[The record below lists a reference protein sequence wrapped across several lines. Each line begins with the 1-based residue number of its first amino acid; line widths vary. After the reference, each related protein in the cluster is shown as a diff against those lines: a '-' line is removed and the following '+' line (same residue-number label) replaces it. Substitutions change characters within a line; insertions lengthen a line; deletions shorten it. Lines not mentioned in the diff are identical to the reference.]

1 MSLNQ
6 RRDLISQL
14 EKTRNSRV
22 LSYFLSDRETFPP
35 GVPGY
40 SRLLDTEP
48 QLLFIDQ
55 LRSIGRTRQI
65 DLFLYTRGGDTNAVW
80 PLISLLREYC
90 ERLTV
95 IVPSRAHSGG
105 TLICLGADE
114 VVMTQFAELSPIDP
128 TVGNQF
134 NPVDPRNP
142 QNVLGISVEDVTA
155 YFDLCKG
162 KDVGIKD
169 EQNLLEVLKELTAK
183 VNPLALGNVQR
194 VYLQIRMLAE
204 KLLLLHMDSKHD
216 ADKIKKII
224 EALATKFYSHVHA
237 ITRKEAIP
245 LLGDWVRSPTKEEEP
260 IIWELFNSYAE
271 TLELRNRFNL
281 PQVMRDEPTHDLR
294 VTGAFIE
301 SRELAHIHI
310 LELKVMQ
317 RPNFP
322 PGVQV
327 QVPPGQALPL
337 VPWVGR
343 AYDFGIRA
351 MGWRVNS
358 EGV

>member
-1 MSLNQ
+1 MALAQ
-6 RRDLISQL
+6 RRELISQL
-14 EKTRNSRV
+14 ERVRNSRV

-40 SRLLDTEP
+40 STVLGTEP
-48 QLLFIDQ
+48 QLLFIDH

-142 QNVLGISVEDVTA
+142 QNVLGISVEDVAA

-169 EQNLLEVLKELTAK
+169 ERNLLEALKELTSK

-204 KLLLLHMDSKHD
+204 KLLLLHMDSKRD

-224 EALATKFYSHVHA
+224 EALTTKFYSHVHA

-245 LLGDWVRSPTKEEEP
+245 LLGDWVRSPTEEEEP
-260 IIWELFNSYAE
+260 IILALFDSYAE

-281 PQVMRDEPTHDLR
+281 PQVMGDQLTHDLQ
-294 VTGAFIE
+294 VVGAFIE
-301 SRELAHIHI
+301 SRELGHIHT
-310 LELKVMQ
+310 LDLRVMQ

-337 VPWVGR
+337 IPWVGR

-351 MGWRVNS
+351 MGWQVNN
-358 EGV
+358 EGA

>member
-14 EKTRNSRV
+14 EKARNSRV
-22 LSYFLSDRETFPP
+22 LSYFLSDRETFPL

-40 SRLLDTEP
+40 STLLGTEP

-169 EQNLLEVLKELTAK
+169 ERNLLEALKELTAK

-224 EALATKFYSHVHA
+224 EALTTKFYSHVHA

-245 LLGDWVRSPTKEEEP
+245 LLGDWVRSPTEEEEP
-260 IIWELFNSYAE
+260 IIWELFDSYAE

-281 PQVMRDEPTHDLR
+281 PQVMGDEATHDLR
-294 VTGAFIE
+294 VIGAFIE

-337 VPWVGR
+337 VPWAGR

>member
-1 MSLNQ
+1 MSLDQ

-14 EKTRNSRV
+14 EAVRNSRV

-35 GVPGY
+35 SVPGY
-40 SRLLDTEP
+40 STILGTEP

-90 ERLTV
+90 EKLTV

-105 TLICLGADE
+105 TLICLGANE

-142 QNVLGISVEDVTA
+142 QNVLGISVEDVAA

-169 EQNLLEVLKELTAK
+169 ERNLLEALKELTAK

-216 ADKIKKII
+216 ADRIKKII
-224 EALATKFYSHVHA
+224 EALTTKFYSHVHA

-245 LLGDWVRSPTKEEEP
+245 LLGDWVRSPTEEEEP
-260 IIWELFNSYAE
+260 FILALFDSYAE

-281 PQVMRDEPTHDLR
+281 PQVIGDEPTHDFQ
-294 VTGAFIE
+294 VIGAFIE

-310 LELKVMQ
+310 LELRVMQ
-317 RPNFP
+317 RPNLP

-327 QVPPGQALPL
+327 QVPPGQPLPL

>member
-1 MSLNQ
+1 MSLAQ
-6 RRDLISQL
+6 RRGLISQL
-14 EKTRNSRV
+14 ETARNSRV

-40 SRLLDTEP
+40 STLLGTEP

-114 VVMTQFAELSPIDP
+114 VVMTQSAELSPIDP

-142 QNVLGISVEDVTA
+142 QNVLGISVEDVAA
-155 YFDLCKG
+155 YFALCKG

-169 EQNLLEVLKELTAK
+169 ERNLLEALKELTAK

-194 VYLQIRMLAE
+194 VYLQIRILAE

-216 ADKIKKII
+216 AKRIKKII
-224 EALATKFYSHVHA
+224 EALTTKFYSHVHA
-237 ITRKEAIP
+237 ITRKEAVP
-245 LLGDWVRSPTKEEEP
+245 LLGDWVRSPTQEEEP

-281 PQVMRDEPTHDLR
+281 PQVMGDQPTHDLQ

-301 SRELAHIHI
+301 SRQLAHIHI
-310 LELKVMQ
+310 LELRVMQ
-317 RPNFP
+317 RPNLP

-343 AYDFGIRA
+343 AFDFGIRA
-351 MGWRVNS
+351 TGWRVNS